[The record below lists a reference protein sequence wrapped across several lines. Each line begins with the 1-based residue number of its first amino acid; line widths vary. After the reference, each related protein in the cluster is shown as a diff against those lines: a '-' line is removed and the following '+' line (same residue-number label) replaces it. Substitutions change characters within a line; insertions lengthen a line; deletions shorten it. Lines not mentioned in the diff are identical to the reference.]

1 MASVVVAVERDVE
14 VEGRGNLRVHLHEFC
29 ESSSNASRSAGGL
42 PLLVLCVHGAGYSG
56 RTFAPL
62 AEALLGRLAASTAD
76 GGSTTTGTASEA
88 ADERPPVWIVA
99 PDLRAHGATTADD
112 EADLSIETLVKD
124 LERLYETSLSGRF
137 GDVVLVG
144 WSLGAAIATQAAATG
159 GLLGSRVVGVV
170 AIDVVEGTAKDALK
184 SMSMILAARP
194 KGFDSIDEA
203 VEWALSSGAVRRR
216 ASAENSVPGMLV
228 ERDGGRCGGG
238 GDGDDGR
245 EQCQQP
251 PPPPPPQQRMGP
263 PPPIP
268 RYPGGVRPNPL
279 GTVGELGELG
289 ELGAE
294 QRGMPAA
301 STNDKN
307 DKNAGARRY
316 KYTWRVAL
324 ERTEPFWKGWFMGLS
339 QAFLD
344 VAAPKMLLL
353 AGHDRLDK
361 QLTIAQMQGK
371 FQMAVVQHAGHAI
384 HEDQPEAVAEKIDAF
399 LRRYKL
405 LEGGRGVPFSA
416 GCSIGPLYI

>member
-1 MASVVVAVERDVE
+1 MAPVVVAVERDVE

-88 ADERPPVWIVA
+88 ADERAPGWIEA

-144 WSLGAAIATQAAATG
+144 WSLGAAIATKAAATG
-159 GLLGSRVVGVV
+159 GLLGSRVVGLV
-170 AIDVVEGTAKDALK
+170 AIDVVEGTAMDALK

-238 GDGDDGR
+238 VTAT
-245 EQCQQP
+245 
-251 PPPPPPQQRMGP
+251 MGGNSASS
-263 PPPIP
+263 
-268 RYPGGVRPNPL
+268 RRRRRRRNNGWVR
-279 GTVGELGELG
+279 
-289 ELGAE
+289 
-294 QRGMPAA
+294 R
-301 STNDKN
+301 
-307 DKNAGARRY
+307 RRY
-316 KYTWRVAL
+316 RGT
-324 ERTEPFWKGWFMGLS
+324 
-339 QAFLD
+339 
-344 VAAPKMLLL
+344 
-353 AGHDRLDK
+353 
-361 QLTIAQMQGK
+361 
-371 FQMAVVQHAGHAI
+371 
-384 HEDQPEAVAEKIDAF
+384 PEAFDRTLWERSASSASSASSA
-399 LRRYKL
+399 
-405 LEGGRGVPFSA
+405 PNSA
-416 GCSIGPLYI
+416 GCQRRARTTRTTRTPAPDDTSIPGAWRSRGPSRFGRDGSWD

>member
-1 MASVVVAVERDVE
+1 MASVVAVERDVE

-29 ESSSNASRSAGGL
+29 ESSSDASRSAGGL

-62 AEALLGRLAASTAD
+62 AEALLGRLTAGTAD
-76 GGSTTTGTASEA
+76 GGSTTTGTASEP

-124 LERLYETSLSGRF
+124 LVRLYETTLSGRF

-144 WSLGAAIATQAAATG
+144 WSLGAAIATKAAATG
-159 GLLGSRVVGVV
+159 GLLGSRVMGLV
-170 AIDVVEGTAKDALK
+170 AIDVVEGTAMDALK

-194 KGFDSIDEA
+194 KGFDSIGEA

-216 ASAENSVPGMLV
+216 ASAENSVPSMLV
-228 ERDGGRCGGG
+228 ERDGGGCGGG
-238 GDGDDGR
+238 GDVGR
-245 EQCQQP
+245 EQCQP
-251 PPPPPPQQRMGP
+251 PPPPRQRMGP

-279 GTVGELGELG
+279 GTVGELAELG
-289 ELGAE
+289 GE

-301 STNDKN
+301 STNNKN
-307 DKNAGARRY
+307 AGGNAGARRY

-405 LEGGRGVPFSA
+405 LEGEGEGRVPFSA
-416 GCSIGPLYI
+416 GSTIGPLYI